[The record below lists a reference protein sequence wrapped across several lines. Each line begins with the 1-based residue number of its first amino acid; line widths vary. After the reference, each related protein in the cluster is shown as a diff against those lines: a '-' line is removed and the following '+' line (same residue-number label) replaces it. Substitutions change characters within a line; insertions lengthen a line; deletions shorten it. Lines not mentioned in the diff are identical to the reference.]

1 MDNQKARFDL
11 GGALKR
17 VADLPATGLVSE
29 EDVKYKVVLPVLR
42 ALGYE
47 DADFNYERRTE
58 RGYVAIDV
66 DQFPPGVVITEPAF
80 CEFRNLPL
88 RCDSPRVPHLK

>member
-29 EDVKYKVVLPVLR
+29 EVLPVLR